1 MVEKAW
7 FLARPG
13 WHVLSEFWDP
23 KTARVL
29 FTALIFALALA
40 FLYGARETLTLFL
53 FAILFAYF
61 VEPLVSL
68 LNRPLRGRVQAIG
81 AVYLL
86 LIALLVGL
94 GFLVGPR
101 IARESRSL
109 VQSLP
114 ILLDKMGSGQL
125 VSQVGNRH
133 GWSWQTQ
140 AQIQAFFVAHRG
152 DILGYGKILG
162 SKLAEPAQHIWWLVL
177 IPILSLFFLKDGH
190 SMARS
195 IVDFGRSP
203 QEKWTLRGIV
213 GDVNVMLGSYI
224 RAQLVLASLT
234 LVAYTAVL
242 SLMRVPYAFILG
254 PLAGI
259 FEFVPVVGPALAA
272 ITVFVIAILSSY
284 PHMLGLFLFLAGW
297 RLVQDYVNAPRI
309 MGKSLEVSPLVQI
322 FGVLAGAE
330 IAGVVGALISV
341 PLIATLRILWRRL
354 NIDGSADEPLTSPP
368 AIGKRSG

>member
-1 MVEKAW
+1 
-7 FLARPG
+7 
-13 WHVLSEFWDP
+13 VLSDFWDP
-23 KTARVL
+23 KTARVI

-40 FLYGARETLTLFL
+40 FLYGAHETLTLFL

-61 VEPLVSL
+61 VEPIVAALCG
-68 LNRPLRGRVQAIG
+68 PLRGRIQAIG
-81 AVYLL
+81 AVYIL
-86 LIALLVGL
+86 LIGILVGF

-101 IARESRSL
+101 IAREGTSL

-125 VSQVGNRH
+125 VSQVGNKH

-140 AQIQAFFVAHRG
+140 AQIQAFLVAHRAE
-152 DILGYGKILG
+152 ILNYGKILG
-162 SKLAEPAQHIWWLVL
+162 SKLAAPAGHIWWLIL
-177 IPILSLFFLKDGH
+177 IPILSLFFLKDGRA
-190 SMARS
+190 MARN
-195 IVDFGRSP
+195 IIDFGRDSG
-203 QEKWTLRGIV
+203 ERWTLRGIV

-224 RAQLVLASLT
+224 RAQLILASLT

-242 SLMRVPYAFILG
+242 TLMRVPYAFILG

-272 ITVFVIAILSSY
+272 VIVFVIAILSSY
-284 PHMLGLFLFLAGW
+284 PHLLGLFLFLGCW
-297 RLVQDYVNAPRI
+297 RMVQDYVNAPRI
-309 MGKSLEVSPLVQI
+309 MGRSLEVAPIVQI

-341 PLIATLRILWRRL
+341 PVIATLRILWRRM
-354 NIDGSADEPLTSPP
+354 NVEGSADEPLTKAP
-368 AIGKRSG
+368 AVAKERA